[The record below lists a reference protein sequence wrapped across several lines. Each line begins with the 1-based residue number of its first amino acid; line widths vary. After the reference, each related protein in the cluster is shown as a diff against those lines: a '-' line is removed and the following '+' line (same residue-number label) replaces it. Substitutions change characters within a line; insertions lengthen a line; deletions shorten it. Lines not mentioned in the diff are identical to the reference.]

1 MGAVPP
7 GAAPVA
13 CTAVAEEDS
22 GRKQEEQ
29 AGARTW
35 RRRPTGRHYNL
46 FMSRWFLG
54 FAALGLAASSASTL
68 VHHRLLTDPTYVSVC
83 DVNSTFSCS
92 QAYTSQY
99 GSIGGVPV
107 ALLGVL
113 FFLFV
118 IGLVVLCGRSASA
131 ARNLPGYVFAA
142 STLGLAMVMY
152 LGYASYVILGTIC
165 LLCVG
170 TYVAVI
176 GLFLT
181 SGAAAK
187 EPMSSLPGRAVRDLG
202 TLVRTPAAL
211 SAAVVFIVGAIAA
224 MTLFPTSPVAAAAA
238 TPDGQQPAATP
249 SPAPAAAQLADF
261 EKWLAAQPRET
272 VLVPNTEGAAVV
284 VVKFNDYQCP
294 PCRQTYMEYKPIFAK
309 WAKQA
314 PGKVKF
320 VTKDFALERECN
332 AAVASDVHPSAC
344 EAAVAVRLAR
354 EKGKGEAMEEWI
366 FANQPTLTPA
376 AVRQAAKDVG
386 GIQDM
391 DARYAATLELVK
403 GDTAQGA
410 QLKVNSTPTFFMNG
424 MRLPGLRPE
433 FFDAA
438 IAWELKRAGGG
449 D

>member
-1 MGAVPP
+1 
-7 GAAPVA
+7 
-13 CTAVAEEDS
+13 
-22 GRKQEEQ
+22 
-29 AGARTW
+29 
-35 RRRPTGRHYNL
+35 
-46 FMSRWFLG
+46 MSRWFLG
-54 FAALGLAASSASTL
+54 FAALGLAASSASTW

-83 DVNSTFSCS
+83 DVSSTFSCS
-92 QAYTSQY
+92 EAYTSQY
-99 GSIGGVPV
+99 GAIGGVPV
-107 ALLGVL
+107 ALLGML

-118 IGLVVLCGRSASA
+118 IGLVALCGRSASA
-131 ARNLPGYVFAA
+131 SANLPGYVFAA

-152 LGYASYVILGTIC
+152 LAYASYVILGTIC

-187 EPMSSLPGRAVRDLG
+187 EPVSSLPARAIRDLG

-211 SAAVVFIVGAIAA
+211 SAAVVFFIGAIAA
-224 MTLFPTSPVAAAAA
+224 MTLFPGSPVSAAGQSSTAASQA
-238 TPDGQQPAATP
+238 
-249 SPAPAAAQLADF
+249 APAAAPGPGAAQIAEF

-284 VVKFNDYQCP
+284 IVKFNDYQCP
-294 PCRQTYMEYKPIFAK
+294 PCRQTYMEYKPILAK

-332 AAVASDVHPSAC
+332 SVVSADVHPSAC

-354 EKGKGEAMEEWI
+354 EKGKAEAMEEWI
-366 FANQPTLTPA
+366 FANQPTLTPDK
-376 AVRQAAKDVG
+376 VKEGAKEIA

-391 DARYAATLELVK
+391 DARYAATLALVK

-438 IAWELKRAGGG
+438 IAWELKRVAGGG
-449 D
+449 N

>member
-1 MGAVPP
+1 MG
-7 GAAPVA
+7 
-13 CTAVAEEDS
+13 
-22 GRKQEEQ
+22 GRRQDIGLGDRR
-29 AGARTW
+29 AGGWPAR
-35 RRRPTGRHYNL
+35 YNL
-46 FMSRWFLG
+46 SMSRWFLG
-54 FAALGLAASSASTL
+54 FAALGLAASSASTW
-68 VHHRLLTDPTYVSVC
+68 VHHRLLTDPTYASVC
-83 DVNSTFSCS
+83 DVSSTFSCS
-92 QAYTSQY
+92 EAYTSQY

-118 IGLVVLCGRSASA
+118 IGLVVLCGRSATA

-211 SAAVVFIVGAIAA
+211 SAAVVFIAGAIAA
-224 MTLFPTSPVAAAAA
+224 MTLFPPSFVAAAAA
-238 TPDGQQPAATP
+238 SPDGPQTAAT
-249 SPAPAAAQLADF
+249 PAPAAAPATAQLAEF
-261 EKWLAAQPRET
+261 EKWLAAQQRET
-272 VLVPNTEGAAVV
+272 VLVPNTDGAVVV

-294 PCRQTYMEYKPIFAK
+294 PCRQTYMEYKPIFEK
-309 WAKQA
+309 WAKQS
-314 PGKVKF
+314 PGKVKL

-332 AAVASDVHPSAC
+332 AAVSSDLHPSAC

-354 EKGKGEAMEEWI
+354 EKGKGEPMEEWI
-366 FANQPTLTPA
+366 FANQATLTPA
-376 AVRQAAKDVG
+376 AVRQAAKDIG
-386 GIQDM
+386 GVQDL

-449 D
+449 N

>member
-1 MGAVPP
+1 
-7 GAAPVA
+7 
-13 CTAVAEEDS
+13 
-22 GRKQEEQ
+22 
-29 AGARTW
+29 
-35 RRRPTGRHYNL
+35 
-46 FMSRWFLG
+46 MSRWFLG
-54 FAALGLAASSASTL
+54 FAGLGLVASSASTW

-99 GSIGGVPV
+99 GSMFGVPV

-118 IGLVVLCGRSASA
+118 IGLVVLCERSASA
-131 ARNLPGYVFAA
+131 ARNLPGYLFAV
-142 STLGLAMVMY
+142 STIGLAVVLY
-152 LGYASYVILGTIC
+152 LAYASYAILGTIC

-187 EPMSSLPGRAVRDLG
+187 EPMSSLPGNAVRDLSH
-202 TLVRTPAAL
+202 LVRTPAAL
-211 SAAVVFIVGAIAA
+211 SAAVVFVIGAIAA
-224 MTLFPTSPVAAAAA
+224 VVLFPSGTMAAASPAA
-238 TPDGQQPAATP
+238 DGQAASTPAAN
-249 SPAPAAAQLADF
+249 QLAEF
-261 EKWLAAQPRET
+261 EKWLAAQPREP
-272 VLVPNTEGAAVV
+272 VVVPTDGAAVV

-294 PCRQTYMEYKPIFAK
+294 PCRQTYMDYKPIFEK

-320 VTKDFALERECN
+320 LTKDFALERECN
-332 AAVASDVHPSAC
+332 AVVSGDVHPAAC

-354 EKGKGEAMEEWI
+354 EKGKAEAMEEWI
-366 FANQPTLTPA
+366 FANQPQLTPA
-376 AVRQAAKDVG
+376 SVRQAARDVG
-386 GIQDM
+386 GVQDM
-391 DARYAATLELVK
+391 DARYDATLSLVK

-410 QLKVNSTPTFFMNG
+410 QLKVNSTPTFFLNG

-438 IAWELKRAGGG
+438 IAWELKRVGGG
-449 D
+449 N

>member
-1 MGAVPP
+1 
-7 GAAPVA
+7 
-13 CTAVAEEDS
+13 
-22 GRKQEEQ
+22 
-29 AGARTW
+29 
-35 RRRPTGRHYNL
+35 
-46 FMSRWFLG
+46 MSRWFLG
-54 FAALGLAASSASTL
+54 FAALGLAASSASTW

-92 QAYTSQY
+92 EAYTSQY
-99 GSIGGVPV
+99 GSIDGVPV
-107 ALLGVL
+107 ALLGVV

-118 IGLVVLCGRSASA
+118 IGLVVMCRRSASA
-131 ARNLPGYVFAA
+131 ERSLPGYLFAA
-142 STLGLAMVMY
+142 STIGLAMVLY

-187 EPMSSLPGRAVRDLG
+187 EPMSSLPGNAVRDLS
-202 TLVRTPAAL
+202 TMVRTPAAL
-211 SAAVVFIVGAIAA
+211 SAAVMFVVGAIAA
-224 MTLFPTSPVAAAAA
+224 VVLFPSGTVAAEAAPREETQAAAA
-238 TPDGQQPAATP
+238 PA
-249 SPAPAAAQLADF
+249 APAANQLAEF
-261 EKWLAAQPRET
+261 EKWLATQQREA
-272 VLVPNTEGAAVV
+272 VIVPADGAAVV

-309 WAKQA
+309 WEKQA

-320 VTKDFALERECN
+320 MTKDFALERECN
-332 AAVASDVHPSAC
+332 AAVSSDVHPAAC

-354 EKGKGEAMEEWI
+354 EKGKAEAMEEWI
-366 FANQPTLTPA
+366 FANQPALTPA
-376 AVRQAAKDVG
+376 SVRQAARDVG
-386 GIQDM
+386 GVEDM
-391 DARYAATLELVK
+391 DARYAATLNLVK

-438 IAWELKRAGGG
+438 IAWELKRVGGG

>member
-1 MGAVPP
+1 MGAVPR
-7 GAAPVA
+7 G
-13 CTAVAEEDS
+13 
-22 GRKQEEQ
+22 GR
-29 AGARTW
+29 AR
-35 RRRPTGRHYNL
+35 GLYASYN
-46 FMSRWFLG
+46 FPMSRWFLG
-54 FAALGLAASSASTL
+54 FAALGLGFSSASTW
-68 VHHRLLTDPTYVSVC
+68 VHRRLLTDPTYVSVC

-92 QAYTSQY
+92 EAYTSQY
-99 GSIGGVPV
+99 GSMFGVPV
-107 ALLGVL
+107 ALLGML

-131 ARNLPGYVFAA
+131 ARNLPGYLFAA
-142 STLGLAMVMY
+142 STLGLAMVLY

-187 EPMSSLPGRAVRDLG
+187 DPMSSLPGRAVGDLK
-202 TLVRTPAAL
+202 TLVRTPSAL
-211 SAAVVFIVGAIAA
+211 SAAVLFVVGALAA
-224 MTLFPTSPVAAAAA
+224 MTLFPGGTVSAEARA
-238 TPDGQQPAATP
+238 DGQAPAAPTP
-249 SPAPAAAQLADF
+249 GAAQLAEF
-261 EKWLAAQPRET
+261 EKWLASQPRDT
-272 VLVPNTEGAAVV
+272 VMVPTDGAAVV
-284 VVKFNDYQCP
+284 IVKFNDYQCP
-294 PCRQTYMEYKPIFAK
+294 PCRQTYMEYKPIIAR

-332 AAVASDVHPSAC
+332 AAVSSDVHPAAC

-354 EKGKGEAMEEWI
+354 EKGKADAMEEWI

-376 AVRQAAKDVG
+376 AVRQAARDVG
-386 GIQDM
+386 GVQDM

-403 GDTAQGA
+403 GDTTQGA

-438 IAWELKRAGGG
+438 IAWELKRVGGG
-449 D
+449 N

>member
-1 MGAVPP
+1 
-7 GAAPVA
+7 
-13 CTAVAEEDS
+13 
-22 GRKQEEQ
+22 
-29 AGARTW
+29 
-35 RRRPTGRHYNL
+35 
-46 FMSRWFLG
+46 MSRWFLG
-54 FAALGLAASSASTL
+54 FAGLGLAASAASTW

-83 DVNSTFSCS
+83 DVNSRFSCS
-92 QAYTSQY
+92 EAYTSQY
-99 GSIGGVPV
+99 GSIAAVPV
-107 ALLGVL
+107 ALLGVV

-131 ARNLPGYVFAA
+131 GRNLPGYLFAV
-142 STLGLAMVMY
+142 STIGLAMVLY
-152 LGYASYVILGTIC
+152 LGYASYFILGTIC
-165 LLCVG
+165 LLCLG

-202 TLVRTPAAL
+202 TLVRSPAAL
-211 SAAVVFIVGAIAA
+211 SAAVVFLVGAIGA
-224 MTLFPTSPVAAAAA
+224 MALFPSGTVAAESAAPSDSQAAA
-238 TPDGQQPAATP
+238 
-249 SPAPAAAQLADF
+249 PAPGAPPGPGAAQVAEF
-261 EKWLAAQPRET
+261 EKWLGAQPREP
-272 VLVPNTEGAAVV
+272 LVVPADGAAVV
-284 VVKFNDYQCP
+284 IVKFNDYQCP

-332 AAVASDVHPSAC
+332 AAVSSDVHPASC

-354 EKGKGEAMEEWI
+354 EKGKAEAMEEWI
-366 FANQPTLTPA
+366 FANQPSLTPA
-376 AVRQAAKDVG
+376 LVRQAAKDIG
-386 GIQDM
+386 GVEDM
-391 DARYAATLELVK
+391 DARYAATLNLVK

-424 MRLPGLRPE
+424 MRIPGLRPE

-438 IAWELKRAGGG
+438 IAWELKRVGGG
-449 D
+449 H

>member
-1 MGAVPP
+1 MTP
-7 GAAPVA
+7 
-13 CTAVAEEDS
+13 
-22 GRKQEEQ
+22 
-29 AGARTW
+29 
-35 RRRPTGRHYNL
+35 
-46 FMSRWFLG
+46 WFLG
-54 FAALGLAASSASTL
+54 FAAVGLAASAASTW

-83 DVNSTFSCS
+83 DVSSRFSCS
-92 QAYTSQY
+92 EAYTSQY
-99 GSIGGVPV
+99 GSIAGVPV
-107 ALLGVL
+107 ALLGVV

-131 ARNLPGYVFAA
+131 ARNLPGYLFAI
-142 STLGLAMVMY
+142 STIGLALVLY
-152 LGYASYVILGTIC
+152 LGYASYFILGTIC

-211 SAAVVFIVGAIAA
+211 SAAVVFLVGAIAA
-224 MTLFPTSPVAAAAA
+224 MALFPSGTVAAESTVPAGEQAA
-238 TPDGQQPAATP
+238 TPAPGPGAGQMAE
-249 SPAPAAAQLADF
+249 F
-261 EKWLAAQPRET
+261 EKWLAAQPREA
-272 VLVPNTEGAAVV
+272 VVVPADGAAVV

-332 AAVASDVHPSAC
+332 AAVSSDVHPASC

-354 EKGKGEAMEEWI
+354 EKGKAEAMEEWI
-366 FANQPTLTPA
+366 FANQPSLTPA
-376 AVRQAAKDVG
+376 SVRQAAKDIG
-386 GIQDM
+386 GVEDM
-391 DARYAATLELVK
+391 DARYEATLNLVK

-424 MRLPGLRPE
+424 MRIPGLRPE

-438 IAWELKRAGGG
+438 IAWELKRVGG

>member
-1 MGAVPP
+1 
-7 GAAPVA
+7 
-13 CTAVAEEDS
+13 
-22 GRKQEEQ
+22 
-29 AGARTW
+29 
-35 RRRPTGRHYNL
+35 
-46 FMSRWFLG
+46 MSRWFLG
-54 FAALGLAASSASTL
+54 FAALGLAASSASTW

-92 QAYTSQY
+92 EAYTSQY
-99 GSIGGVPV
+99 GSLAGVPV
-107 ALLGVL
+107 ALLGML

-118 IGLVVLCGRSASA
+118 MGLVVLCGRSASA
-131 ARNLPGYVFAA
+131 ARNLPGYLFAA
-142 STLGLAMVMY
+142 STIGLAMVLY
-152 LGYASYVILGTIC
+152 LGYASYFILGTIC

-211 SAAVVFIVGAIAA
+211 SAAVVFVIGAIAA
-224 MTLFPTSPVAAAAA
+224 MTLFPSGSVSAA
-238 TPDGQQPAATP
+238 TADSGAEAQAAPT
-249 SPAPAAAQLADF
+249 AGAAQLAEF
-261 EKWLAAQPRET
+261 EKWLASQPREPL
-272 VLVPNTEGAAVV
+272 VVPNDGAAVV
-284 VVKFNDYQCP
+284 IVKFNDYQCP
-294 PCRQTYMEYKPIFAK
+294 PCRQTYMEYKPILAK

-332 AAVASDVHPSAC
+332 AVVSSDVHPAAC

-354 EKGKGEAMEEWI
+354 EKGKAEAMEEWI
-366 FANQPTLTPA
+366 FANQPSLTPA
-376 AVRQAAKDVG
+376 SVRQGAKDVG
-386 GIQDM
+386 GVEDM
-391 DARYAATLELVK
+391 ESRYAATLNLVK

-438 IAWELKRAGGG
+438 IAWELKRVGGG
-449 D
+449 N

>member
-1 MGAVPP
+1 
-7 GAAPVA
+7 
-13 CTAVAEEDS
+13 
-22 GRKQEEQ
+22 
-29 AGARTW
+29 
-35 RRRPTGRHYNL
+35 
-46 FMSRWFLG
+46 MSRWFLG
-54 FAALGLAASSASTL
+54 FAALGLAASSASTW

-92 QAYTSQY
+92 EAYTSQY
-99 GSIGGVPV
+99 GSIDGVPV
-107 ALLGVL
+107 ALLGVV

-118 IGLVVLCGRSASA
+118 IGLVVMCRRSASA
-131 ARNLPGYVFAA
+131 ERNLPGYLFAA
-142 STLGLAMVMY
+142 STIGLAMVLY

-187 EPMSSLPGRAVRDLG
+187 EPMSSLPGNAVRDLS
-202 TLVRTPAAL
+202 TMVRTPAAL
-211 SAAVVFIVGAIAA
+211 SAAVMFVVGAIAA
-224 MTLFPTSPVAAAAA
+224 VVLFPSGTVAAEAPPPVEAQAAAA
-238 TPDGQQPAATP
+238 PA
-249 SPAPAAAQLADF
+249 APAANQLVEF
-261 EKWLAAQPRET
+261 EKWLAAQQREA
-272 VLVPNTEGAAVV
+272 VIVPADGAAVV

-309 WAKQA
+309 WEKQA

-320 VTKDFALERECN
+320 MTKDFALERECN
-332 AAVASDVHPSAC
+332 AAVSSDVHPAAC

-354 EKGKGEAMEEWI
+354 EKGKAEAMEEWI
-366 FANQPTLTPA
+366 FANQPALTPA
-376 AVRQAAKDVG
+376 SVRQAARDVG
-386 GIQDM
+386 GVEDM
-391 DARYAATLELVK
+391 DARYAATLNLVK

-438 IAWELKRAGGG
+438 IAWELKRVGGG